1 MIVAKISGGLG
12 NQLFQYAKG
21 RSYAIKQKKTLF
33 LDLSWFENKHGYTP
47 RKFLLNNFDIKAK
60 IMPGILTKCLQTK
73 MAKRLDKFVGGN
85 YFYHPTLL
93 DPIWE
98 PATPLIIK
106 KNILLEGFW
115 ADSSH
120 FIGNWEQLRP
130 EFEFKSNY
138 SNKEYNILVDLIN
151 KSNSVSIHVRR
162 GDYYLAR
169 ELSFFGILSAE
180 YYKRA
185 VDFIGNNIESPRF
198 FLFTDDE
205 NLNINEFC
213 SLANSINVSKLVNND
228 IMEFNLMRLCKYNII
243 ANSTYSWWAA
253 FLNQYS
259 GKIMIRPS
267 KWYGDKIAQNCYEEG
282 IVMTLPNS
290 LTL

>member
-33 LDLSWFENKHGYTP
+33 LDLSWFENNHGYTP
-47 RKFLLNNFDIKAK
+47 RKFLLNNFNIKAK

-73 MAKRLDKFVGGN
+73 MAKRLDKFVGEN
-85 YFYHPTLL
+85 YFYHPTIC

-98 PATPLIIK
+98 PAKPLILK

-120 FIGNWEQLRP
+120 FIGNWQRLRP

-151 KSNSVSIHVRR
+151 NSNSVSIHVRR
-162 GDYYLAR
+162 GDYNLAR
-169 ELSFFGILSAE
+169 EQSFFGLLKNE

-185 VDFIGNNIESPRF
+185 IDFIGKNVENPCF

-205 NLNINEFC
+205 SLNINSIS
-213 SLANSINVSKLVNND
+213 SLSNIVNVSKLVNND
-228 IMEFNLMRLCKYNII
+228 IMEFNLMRLCKNNII
-243 ANSTYSWWAA
+243 ANSTFSWWAA
-253 FLNQYS
+253 FLNNYS
-259 GKIMIRPS
+259 RKIMIRPNR
-267 KWYGDKIAQNCYEEG
+267 WYSNQSAQNCYEEG
-282 IVMTLPNS
+282 IVLSLPNS
-290 LTL
+290 IKM